1 MTVQAIRK
9 QTPPLQFDLDHS
21 AQVLET
27 ISAVTVDPYKG
38 ALFYFIPFLKAFS
51 SSHVEMREND
61 PAQEAMM
68 PSPTKSLIL
77 REIHELKLAAGIA
90 RPVAAYTA
98 LNYAFSNAGGSLS
111 LTKPA
116 LFIPHQHLFRV
127 GKSPFT
133 QETAQDNLSPD
144 LWNYTDD
151 ETRFFIARELGHIKK
166 NDALLRV
173 AMKTAQIAALVIL
186 CATTLGWIIGGVV
199 MGASIALHL
208 VSERL
213 FQSKMDTSAVEIAA
227 KRLGDRPRALR
238 AGLSALEKLQ
248 KQNLARREHSFLCR
262 IYISDRGN
270 NFLDFN
276 HPPLTARIDR
286 LRKSALAV

>member
-98 LNYAFSNAGGSLS
+98 LNYAFSASAKAPLRKKRRKTICLPISGTIPMTRHDSS
-111 LTKPA
+111 SPA
-116 LFIPHQHLFRV
+116 NWATSR
-127 GKSPFT
+127 
-133 QETAQDNLSPD
+133 
-144 LWNYTDD
+144 
-151 ETRFFIARELGHIKK
+151 R
-166 NDALLRV
+166 
-173 AMKTAQIAALVIL
+173 
-186 CATTLGWIIGGVV
+186 TTLFC
-199 MGASIALHL
+199 AS
-208 VSERL
+208 R
-213 FQSKMDTSAVEIAA
+213 
-227 KRLGDRPRALR
+227 
-238 AGLSALEKLQ
+238 
-248 KQNLARREHSFLCR
+248 
-262 IYISDRGN
+262 
-270 NFLDFN
+270 
-276 HPPLTARIDR
+276 
-286 LRKSALAV
+286 